1 MLAEDED
8 LLRPIVQI
16 VVQELL
22 EAEMDEAVGAA
33 KGERCAERLGYRS
46 GYYPHKLI
54 TRVGTLELR
63 VPQDRAGR
71 FSTEIFSRYQ
81 RSEKA
86 LVAALV
92 EMYVQGVS
100 TRKVKAISEELCGH
114 EFSASTISELNVKL
128 DVKLDVELER
138 FARQSLEE
146 EYPYL
151 ILDARYE
158 KVREEGVIRSRAVL
172 VAIGINWEGRRRI
185 LGVEL
190 ATRESASSWREFLLG
205 LKARGLRGVRMA
217 ISDDHAGL
225 KRAIAEVLPEAA
237 WQRCYVHFLR
247 NALDHLPRK
256 ANDDCRSGGHAVT
269 APRKRDALCAGHCL
283 TELRWLYDRRDAAEA
298 RLQLRAWIE
307 KWAGKHP
314 RLCAWVEENIEET
327 WTFYRQPREH
337 HKHLKSTN
345 LLERLNQEFKRR
357 THVVRIFP
365 NEASCL
371 RLIRALANEQHEEW
385 LDGPCLSRHA
395 AAARSPQALPP
406 TRRLNVPPE
415 PRQIHQPTPINH
427 LPPPRLNPTFLLN
440 LTDTTRHEALA
451 CRHPRG
457 RCRVEF
463 PTARRAS
470 PSCRPAFPPWRR
482 WLPACQKEVPRC

>member
-46 GYYPHKLI
+46 GYYPRKLI

-128 DVKLDVELER
+128 DAELER

-256 ANDDCRSGGHAVT
+256 ANDDC
-269 APRKRDALCAGHCL
+269 L

-337 HKHLKSTN
+337 HKHLKSSN

-357 THVVRIFP
+357 THVVRMLPAPAGAALRAACGRLSRSARLP

-385 LDGPCLSRHA
+385 LDGPVYLDM
-395 AAARSPQALPP
+395 
-406 TRRLNVPPE
+406 
-415 PRQIHQPTPINH
+415 QP
-427 LPPPRLNPTFLLN
+427 LR
-440 LTDTTRHEALA
+440 EALK
-451 CRHPRG
+451 
-457 RCRVEF
+457 
-463 PTARRAS
+463 
-470 PSCRPAFPPWRR
+470 PSLQLA
-482 WLPACQKEVPRC
+482 A

>member
-1 MLAEDED
+1 MTQKAGIKSVKEFKAMLAEDEE
-8 LLRPIVQI
+8 LLRPIVQMA
-16 VVQELL
+16 VQEFL
-22 EAEMDEAVGAA
+22 EAEMNEALGAA
-33 KGERCAERLGYRS
+33 KGERSAERLGYRS
-46 GYYPHKLI
+46 GYYPRKLI
-54 TRVGTLELR
+54 TRVGTIELQ
-63 VPQDRAGR
+63 VPQDRGGH
-71 FSTEIFSRYQ
+71 FSTEIFGRYQ

-114 EFSASTISELNVKL
+114 EFSASTISELNTKL
-128 DVKLDVELER
+128 DAELER
-138 FARQSLEE
+138 FARQTLEG

-172 VAIGINWEGRRRI
+172 VAIGIDWAGRRRI

-190 ATRESASSWREFLLG
+190 AGRESMTSWREFLLG
-205 LKARGLRGVRMA
+205 LKARGLSGVRLA
-217 ISDDHAGL
+217 ISDDHPGL

-256 ANDDCRSGGHAVT
+256 AADD
-269 APRKRDALCAGHCL
+269 CL

-298 RLQLRAWIE
+298 RLHLHAWIE
-307 KWAGKHP
+307 RWAAKYP
-314 RLCAWVEENIEET
+314 KLCAWVEESIEET
-327 WTFYRQPREH
+327 WTFYRSPREH

-345 LLERLNQEFKRR
+345 LLERLNQELKRR

-371 RLIRALANEQHEEW
+371 RLIRALACEQHEEW
-385 LDGPCLSRHA
+385 LDGPVYLDM
-395 AAARSPQALPP
+395 
-406 TRRLNVPPE
+406 
-415 PRQIHQPTPINH
+415 QP
-427 LPPPRLNPTFLLN
+427 LR
-440 LTDTTRHEALA
+440 EALK
-451 CRHPRG
+451 
-457 RCRVEF
+457 
-463 PTARRAS
+463 
-470 PSCRPAFPPWRR
+470 PSLQLA
-482 WLPACQKEVPRC
+482 A